1 MPTKRIHYLSGLIL
15 SLFIGLHLFNHLCSI
30 AGGEKHIA
38 VMNTL
43 RLGYRNIF
51 VEALL
56 LGAVAV
62 QISSG
67 LRLFKIHRKTA
78 VTPFQKL
85 HVWTGLYLAL
95 FFIIHVSAV
104 LVGRFILQLDTNF
117 YFGVAG
123 LNAFPSNLFFIPYY
137 GFAVISFF
145 GHVAAIHRQ
154 KMEKHLLGL
163 PPDSQALVILAFGV
177 VLTLVVFYGL
187 TNHFNGVT
195 IPEEYNILIGK

>member
-30 AGGEKHIA
+30 AGAERHIA
-38 VMNTL
+38 VMNAL
-43 RLGYRNIF
+43 RLGYRNLF

-85 HVWTGLYLAL
+85 HVWTGLYLAI

-104 LVGRFILQLDTNF
+104 LVGRFILRLDTNF

-123 LNAFPSNLFFIPYY
+123 MNAFPSNLFFIPYY
-137 GFAVISFF
+137 GLAVISFF
-145 GHVAAIHRQ
+145 GHVAAIHHK
-154 KMEKHLLGL
+154 KMKKHLLGL
-163 PPDSQALVILAFGV
+163 PPDSQASVILVFGV
-177 VLTLVVFYGL
+177 VLTLVLFYGL

>member
-1 MPTKRIHYLSGLIL
+1 MTTNQIHYVSGLIL

-30 AGGEKHIA
+30 AGAEKHIA

-43 RLGYRNIF
+43 RLGYRNI
-51 VEALL
+51 VMEALL
-56 LGAVAV
+56 LAAVAV
-62 QISSG
+62 QIGSG

-85 HVWTGLYLAL
+85 HVWTGLYLAI
-95 FFIIHVSAV
+95 FFLIHVSAV
-104 LVGRFILQLDTNF
+104 LVGRFVLHLDTNF

-137 GFAVISFF
+137 GLAVISFF

-154 KMEKHLLGL
+154 KMATPLLGL
-163 PPDSQALVILAFGV
+163 PPDSQAIVLLVFGV
-177 VLTLVVFYGL
+177 VLTLVLFYGL
-187 TNHFNGVT
+187 TDHFNGVT
-195 IPEEYNILIGK
+195 IPKEYNILIGK

>member
-1 MPTKRIHYLSGLIL
+1 MPTKKIHYLSGLIL

-38 VMNTL
+38 VMNAL
-43 RLGYRNIF
+43 RLGYRNLF
-51 VEALL
+51 MEALL
-56 LGAVAV
+56 LAAVAV

-137 GFAVISFF
+137 GLAVISFF

-154 KMEKHLLGL
+154 KIKKHLLGL

>member
-1 MPTKRIHYLSGLIL
+1 MPTKKIHYVSGLIL

-30 AGGEKHIA
+30 TGAEKHIT
-38 VMNTL
+38 VMNAL
-43 RLGYRNIF
+43 RLGYRNLF
-51 VEALL
+51 VETLL

-67 LRLFKIHRKTA
+67 LRLFKIYRKTA

-85 HVWTGLYLAL
+85 YVWTGMYLAI

-104 LVGRFILQLDTNF
+104 LVGRSILQLDTNF

-123 LNAFPSNLFFIPYY
+123 MNAFPSNLFFIPYY
-137 GFAVISFF
+137 GLAVISFF
-145 GHVAAIHRQ
+145 GHVAAIHRK
-154 KMEKHLLGL
+154 KMKKHLLGI
-163 PPDSQALVILAFGV
+163 PPDSQALVILVFGV
-177 VLTLVVFYGL
+177 VLTLVLFYGL

>member
-1 MPTKRIHYLSGLIL
+1 MPTKKIHYLSGLIL

-38 VMNTL
+38 VMNAL
-43 RLGYRNIF
+43 RLGYRNLF
-51 VEALL
+51 MEALL
-56 LGAVAV
+56 LAAVAV

-137 GFAVISFF
+137 GLAVISFF

-154 KMEKHLLGL
+154 KIKKHLLGL

-177 VLTLVVFYGL
+177 LLTLIVFYGL